1 MSNVHPLP
9 ERNREAGPANGA
21 PPASPAYAEFGVTTN
36 FSFLRA
42 ASHPEELV
50 ERAKE
55 LGLAAIGIAD
65 RNSVAG
71 VVRAHVMAKEK
82 GLRLAVGARLV
93 FADGTPDI
101 LAYPSDRAA
110 WGRLTQ
116 LLSQGKRKAEKGD
129 CILQLADLIA
139 RIEGLNLIVMPP
151 VRIDERKLSSLLSR
165 LKQHASKRSLWL
177 AASFVYRGD
186 DQRRMTKL
194 ARIAAGH
201 LIPLIATNDVLY
213 HHPWRRML
221 QDIVTCIREHVTID
235 QAGRRLT
242 LNAERYLKA
251 PQEMARLFTD
261 YPDAITQT
269 KRLLERC
276 HFSLD
281 EMQHDYPYETRGE
294 YETPQAR
301 LIALTEA
308 GVKRRFASGIRP
320 EIREILDRE
329 LKVIGELGYAPFFLT
344 VHDIIQFARTRPQP
358 ILCQGRG
365 SAANSMICYC
375 LGITEVSPDVVNPL
389 FERFI
394 SKDRGEP
401 PDIDVDFEHERRE
414 EVIQHIYETYGRD
427 HAGMTATV
435 ISYRGRSAVREVG
448 KAFGLSED
456 TVSALASTLWGWSM
470 EGVSAKEARRAG
482 LDPSDPRL
490 RMTLAL
496 TQELQ
501 GFPRHL
507 SQHVGGFVITRTRLD
522 KVVPIENAAMEDR
535 TVIEWDKDDLEALGL
550 LKVDILGLGM
560 LSCLRRSFDLLRN
573 HYGRER
579 DLSIQEEDEATYRM
593 IRRADTIG
601 VFQIESRAQMSMLPR
616 LKPKKFYDL
625 VIEVAI
631 VRPGPI
637 QGKMVHPYLQRR
649 ENPHLVTYPSPAPP
663 WPADELKRVLHRT
676 LGVPLFQE
684 QAMRIAIDAAGF
696 APSEADKLRRAMA
709 TFKRVGT
716 IHTFQKKM
724 IDGMTA
730 KGYAR
735 DFAERCFEQIKG
747 FGEYGFPESHAASFA
762 NLVYAS
768 CWLKC
773 HYPDVFAA
781 ALLNSQPMGFY
792 APAQIVRDAQEHGV
806 DVRDVDINASHWDCT
821 LEALDLSAHSCESGN
836 ESLALGPRLRGDE
849 RGGNREDKRIEAA
862 NASTSPLPPQAQR
875 SGGEG
880 SGVGGVSDQALK
892 DAPHPDANCVRADPP
907 HHSLRSW
914 GEGKEVQHS
923 QHVFPPSQRV
933 LPPLKGEGRPAQQAG
948 VGSSEKKLF
957 ETDDISPPPD
967 LLRKSTFPFQGEVK
981 KSKFQG
987 EVKKE
992 KRGEGEETPHL
1003 RHISIHP
1010 RHASMAGD
1018 IWTTHALRL
1027 GFRQISGLSE
1037 EHGRIIEEKRGAGY
1051 DSIRDLWLR
1060 TGLRPSVLETLAN
1073 ADAFRSLGLDRR
1085 DALWAIRALQRSGD
1099 KDDLPLFARVAMPEM
1114 EPDVALPPMLPGEQ
1128 VVEDYRHLKLSLR
1141 AHPVSFLRADLD
1153 ARNILRNEALTRTS
1167 SGRRVTITGIV
1178 LIRQRPGTA
1187 NGVIFM
1193 TLEDET
1199 GIANTIVWP
1208 KVFETFRPVVLGA
1221 RLVSVTGKLQNEKG
1235 VIHVVADHIEDLTPL
1250 LRRLSEHGADIES
1263 LARCDEVKRPDPGT
1277 RSAKNQAKGAHPRRG
1292 DALVRLLREQ
1302 PDLADEL
1309 IATHRVMPKGRN
1321 FH

>member
-1 MSNVHPLP
+1 LP
-9 ERNREAGPANGA
+9 GRQRGDGCAANA
-21 PPASPAYAEFGVTTN
+21 PPAPPAFAEFGVTTN

-50 ERAKE
+50 TQAKE

-65 RNSVAG
+65 LNSVAG
-71 VVRAHVMAKEK
+71 VVRAHVMAKEHK
-82 GLRLAVGARLV
+82 LRLAVGARLV

-116 LLSQGKRKAEKGD
+116 LLSHGKRKAEKGD
-129 CILQLADLIA
+129 CILQVSDLIS

-151 VRIDERKLSSLLSR
+151 SRIEERKLSALLSH

-177 AASFVYRGD
+177 AASFLYRGD
-186 DQRRMTKL
+186 DRRRMARL
-194 ARIAAGH
+194 ARIASGQGV
-201 LIPLIATNDVLY
+201 PLIATNDVLY

-221 QDIVTCIREHVTID
+221 QDVVTCIREHVTID
-235 QAGRRLT
+235 NAGRLLT
-242 LNAERYLKA
+242 VNAERHLK
-251 PQEMARLFTD
+251 PPHEMARLFAD

-269 KRLLERC
+269 QRLLARC
-276 HFSLD
+276 SFSLD

-294 YETPQAR
+294 YGTPQAR
-301 LIALTEA
+301 LVALTEA
-308 GVKRRFASGIRP
+308 GVKRRFQNGIKPNVR
-320 EIREILDRE
+320 RILDQE

-344 VHDIIQFARTRPQP
+344 VHDIVAYARSLPEP

-375 LGITEVSPDVVNPL
+375 LGITEVSPDTIEPL

-394 SKDRGEP
+394 SRDRGEP

-414 EVIQHIYETYGRD
+414 EVIQHIYRTYGRD
-427 HAGMTATV
+427 HAGLAATV

-470 EGVSAKEARRAG
+470 DGVSAKEARRVG

-522 KVVPIENAAMEDR
+522 KVVPIENAAMVDR

-550 LKVDILGLGM
+550 LKVDVLGLGM
-560 LSCLRRSFDLLRN
+560 LSCLRRSFDLLRH
-573 HYGRER
+573 HYGVTRT
-579 DLSIQEEDEATYRM
+579 LSEQDEDPATYRM
-593 IRRADTIG
+593 IQRADTIG

-616 LKPKKFYDL
+616 LKPKEFYDL

-637 QGKMVHPYLQRR
+637 QGNMVHPYLQRR
-649 ENPHLVTYPSPAPP
+649 ENPGMVTYPSPSPP
-663 WPADELKRVLHRT
+663 WPADELKRVLART

-709 TFKRVGT
+709 TFKRTGT
-716 IHTFQKKM
+716 IHTFQEKM
-724 IDGMTA
+724 IKGMMA
-730 KGYAR
+730 KGYER
-735 DFAERCFEQIKG
+735 EFAERCFEQIKG

-792 APAQIVRDAQEHGV
+792 APSQIVRDAQEHGV
-806 DVRDVDINASHWDCT
+806 DVRDVDVNASEWDCT
-821 LEALDLSAHSCESGN
+821 LEA
-836 ESLALGPRLRGDE
+836 P
-849 RGGNREDKRIEAA
+849 
-862 NASTSPLPPQAQR
+862 
-875 SGGEG
+875 
-880 SGVGGVSDQALK
+880 
-892 DAPHPDANCVRADPP
+892 
-907 HHSLRSW
+907 
-914 GEGKEVQHS
+914 
-923 QHVFPPSQRV
+923 
-933 LPPLKGEGRPAQQAG
+933 
-948 VGSSEKKLF
+948 
-957 ETDDISPPPD
+957 ISPPP
-967 LLRKSTFPFQGEVK
+967 SPE
-981 KSKFQG
+981 
-987 EVKKE
+987 
-992 KRGEGEETPHL
+992 RGREHTVHAEAKN
-1003 RHISIHP
+1003 IHP

-1018 IWTTHALRL
+1018 IRTTHAIRL
-1027 GFRQISGLSE
+1027 GLRQVSGLSE
-1037 EHGRIIEEKRGAGY
+1037 ADGRVIAQMRDAGY

-1060 TGLRPSVLETLAN
+1060 TGLRPAVLEKLAN
-1073 ADAFRSLGLDRR
+1073 ADAFRSLGLSRR
-1085 DALWAIRALQRSGD
+1085 DALWAIRALQRTGD

-1114 EPDVALPPMLPGEQ
+1114 EPDVALPPMLLGEQ

-1153 ARNILRNEALTRTS
+1153 TRSILHNAALTETPS
-1167 SGRRVTITGIV
+1167 ERRVTVAGVV

-1187 NGVIFM
+1187 KGVIFM

-1208 KVFETFRPVVLGA
+1208 KVFEAFRPVVLGA

-1250 LRRLSEHGADIES
+1250 LRRLSEHGASIES
-1263 LARCDEVKRPDPGT
+1263 LARCDEVKRPDPGN
-1277 RSAKNQAKGAHPRRG
+1277 RSAKNRTDHRAHPRRG

-1302 PDLADEL
+1302 PDLAEEL
-1309 IATHRVMPKGRN
+1309 IATHKVMPKGRN